1 MLLNRTSDKLA
12 CLFVL
17 LASSVLAQK
26 DAKNIYYG
34 NQLYFTGKPVESAD
48 LYRQALKENPNNQK
62 AHFNLGSSLY
72 KSALQIKA
80 SKENFVQGGKKV
92 TPDSLAGLVFDEAA
106 QSFAQVANTISDK
119 DTLHQA
125 WHNVGNCYLQK
136 KDYQQ
141 AVDAYKKSLKYN
153 PKDEETRYNLAYA
166 LKHMPKDKKGGGGG
180 NKQQQNKKEEDKND
194 KNKNSA
200 PQQAQMNKDQAEQL
214 LQALMNS
221 EKKLQD
227 KRKQKQEDAGK
238 TSVEKDW

>member
-1 MLLNRTSDKLA
+1 MRLNKQSSIYSCVCVML
-12 CLFVL
+12 
-17 LASSVLAQK
+17 SVSFFAQK

-34 NQLYFTGKPVESAD
+34 NKLYFSGKSVESAD
-48 LYRQALKENPNNQK
+48 LYRLALKENPNNQK

-80 SKENFVQGGKKV
+80 SKENFEQGGKKV
-92 TPDSLAGLVFDEAA
+92 TPDSLAGLVFNEAA

-180 NKQQQNKKEEDKND
+180 SKQPQNQKEGDKNE
-194 KNKNSA
+194 KNKNSE
-200 PQQAQMNKDQAEQL
+200 PQQGQMNKDQAEQL
-214 LQALMNS
+214 LQALLNS
-221 EKKLQD
+221 ERKLQD
-227 KRKQKQEDAGK
+227 KRKQKPEDANK
-238 TSVEKDW
+238 MSVEKDW

>member
-1 MLLNRTSDKLA
+1 MPLNRICYIFTFTLILCA
-12 CLFVL
+12 LRF
-17 LASSVLAQK
+17 AAQK

-34 NQLYFTGKPVESAD
+34 NQLYFSGKAVQSID

-72 KSALQIKA
+72 KSGMQIKT
-80 SKENFVQGGKKV
+80 SKENFIQGNKKV
-92 TPDSLAGLVFDEAA
+92 TPDSLANLVFEEAA
-106 QSFAQVANTISDK
+106 QNFAQVANTISDK
-119 DTLHQA
+119 DTLHRA

-136 KDYQQ
+136 KEYQQ

-153 PKDEETRYNLAYA
+153 PKDEETRYNLAYS
-166 LKHMPKDKKGGGGG
+166 LKHLPKDKKGGGGS
-180 NKQQQNKKEEDKND
+180 KQQQNQKEEDKND

-214 LQALMNS
+214 LKALMNS

-227 KRKQKQEDAGK
+227 KRKQKQEEADR